1 MKFIKINKGISVCVW
16 ILFSAASCGSLVSPD
31 NSQDQASGLLSL
43 MALQCSIG
51 GQSFIPS
58 SGVTCS
64 FGSASGTGT
73 LAASSDNPSP
83 FGQQIR
89 FLLNSGG
96 SLEVLGAAN
105 PGLLSAGYGYKF
117 TESSAIAHSRNN
129 SMGTGMGASFFSPAL
144 SVRTYCLEMHLPSGQ
159 VHSIADPTACASPG
173 SRGMSEAAFSD
184 MYMTGKDGNAWGY
197 VLNNAVIQDLSVYTT
212 TIYHM

>member
-1 MKFIKINKGISVCVW
+1 MKLIKISKGIFVCVW

-89 FLLNSGG
+89 FSLNSGG
-96 SLEVLGAAN
+96 SLEILGAAN
-105 PGLLSAGYGYKF
+105 PGLLSSGYGYKF

-129 SMGTGMGASFFSPAL
+129 SMGSAMGASFFSPAL
-144 SVRTYCLEMHLPSGQ
+144 SARTYCLEMHLPSGQ

-173 SRGMSEAAFSD
+173 SRGMSEAAFSS

-197 VLNNAVIQDLSVYTT
+197 VLNNAVIQDLSVYSA